1 MAKLGRFVIGV
12 IFIILAFWLMNIF
25 NDAYNRW
32 IMIMLEGNTELWVDN
47 LILLVIDAVFFGI
60 NSWLLRD
67 FVEAE

>member
-32 IMIMLEGNTELWVDN
+32 IMIMLEGDTELWVDN